1 MDETLFQNLLN
12 YVLIFMVFMLVLTS
26 IRLIKGPRIADRMLA
41 IDMITTILIGIIALL
56 AVIEE
61 QSLLVDVAL
70 ALSALSFIATL
81 AIARFVG
88 EGRVF

>member
-1 MDETLFQNLLN
+1 MPDAIFDTVLQVVLFLMTLM
-12 YVLIFMVFMLVLTS
+12 LIPTAY
-26 IRLIKGPRIADRMLA
+26 RLIKGPRIADRMLS
-41 IDMITTILIGIIALL
+41 IDLITTLLTALIVLL

-61 QSLLVDVAL
+61 QSIFIDVAL

-88 EGRVF
+88 EGSVF